1 MEENTTI
8 FEIFRPRE
16 YLSSIYN
23 IDFGSLKK
31 KGIKGLIIDLDETLL
46 PREMIEITPVLFAF
60 VDSLKNIGFKIY
72 LMSNSSKEKRVEYVG
87 QSLDVPFM
95 MFAMKPLPFSFEKA
109 AKYMGLKN
117 EDIAVI
123 GDQLFMDTLGGNISR
138 MYTIL
143 LKPMN
148 PEKIWIREV
157 MRKAEN
163 YVLKKL
169 GLI

>member
-1 MEENTTI
+1 
-8 FEIFRPRE
+8 
-16 YLSSIYN
+16 
-23 IDFGSLKK
+23 
-31 KGIKGLIIDLDETLL
+31 
-46 PREMIEITPVLFAF
+46 
-60 VDSLKNIGFKIY
+60 
-72 LMSNSSKEKRVEYVG
+72 VG